1 MKLSDAPT
9 TEVAVTIDAPA
20 ARVWELVTDLNV
32 PAGTSPEFSG
42 ADWLDGATAPVV
54 GARFVGRNAHA
65 ALGQWETTS
74 TVTVVEPEREFR
86 YAVGDVDEPMAVW
99 TYRLEPQ
106 DGAGGEGQGGED
118 RGGEDQG
125 GGGVT
130 LTQVAQIGPGRSGLS
145 FAIDRMPQKEERI
158 VERRLLEHAASM
170 RANLEHIKALAEGT
184 AGGAG
189 SARKSGA
196 EGELGDRDA
205 HRHASGSAGGAW

>member
-9 TEVAVTIDAPA
+9 TEVSVTIDAPV

-42 ADWLDGATAPVV
+42 ADWLDGASAPAV
-54 GARFVGRNAHA
+54 GARFIGRNAHA

-74 TVTVVEPEREFR
+74 TVTVVDPEREFR

-99 TYRLEPQ
+99 TYRLEPED
-106 DGAGGEGQGGED
+106 DGDGGGEGDG
-118 RGGEDQG
+118 R
-125 GGGVT
+125 VR

-145 FAIDRMPQKEERI
+145 FAIDRMPEKEERI

-170 RANLEHIKALAEGT
+170 RANLEHIKALAEGA
-184 AGGAG
+184 AGGTG
-189 SARKSGA
+189 SATESGKPD
-196 EGELGDRDA
+196 ERDDRGA
-205 HRHASGSAGGAW
+205 NGQASGSAGGAW

>member
-9 TEVAVTIDAPA
+9 TEVSVTIDAPV

-42 ADWLDGATAPVV
+42 ADWLDGASAPAV
-54 GARFVGRNAHA
+54 GARFIGRNAHA
-65 ALGQWETTS
+65 ALGQWETAS
-74 TVTVVEPEREFR
+74 TVTVVDPEREFR

-99 TYRLEPQ
+99 TYRLESG
-106 DGAGGEGQGGED
+106 DGEGGEGQGD
-118 RGGEDQG
+118 
-125 GGGVT
+125 GGVT
-130 LTQVAQIGPGRSGLS
+130 LTQIAQIGPGRSGLS
-145 FAIDRMPQKEERI
+145 FAIDRMPEKEERI

>member
-99 TYRLEPQ
+99 TYRLEPED
-106 DGAGGEGQGGED
+106 DGDGGGEGDG
-118 RGGEDQG
+118 R
-125 GGGVT
+125 VR

-145 FAIDRMPQKEERI
+145 FAIDRMPEKEERI

>member
-9 TEVAVTIDAPA
+9 TEVSVTIDAPV

-54 GARFVGRNAHA
+54 GARFVGHNAHA

-99 TYRLEPQ
+99 TYRLEPED
-106 DGAGGEGQGGED
+106 DGDGGGEGDG
-118 RGGEDQG
+118 R
-125 GGGVT
+125 VR

-145 FAIDRMPQKEERI
+145 FAIDRMPEKEERI

-189 SARKSGA
+189 SAKESGA
-196 EGELGDRDA
+196 QGEREDREADGQ
-205 HRHASGSAGGAW
+205 ASGSAGGAW

>member
-74 TVTVVEPEREFR
+74 TVTVVEPECEFR

-99 TYRLEPQ
+99 TYRLEPED
-106 DGAGGEGQGGED
+106 DGDGGGEGDG
-118 RGGEDQG
+118 R
-125 GGGVT
+125 VR

-145 FAIDRMPQKEERI
+145 FAIDRMPEKEERI
-158 VERRLLEHAASM
+158 VERRLQEHAASM
-170 RANLEHIKALAEGT
+170 RANLEHIKALAEGA
-184 AGGAG
+184 AGGTG
-189 SARKSGA
+189 SATESGKPD
-196 EGELGDRDA
+196 ERDDRGA
-205 HRHASGSAGGAW
+205 NGQASGSAGGAW

>member
-9 TEVAVTIDAPA
+9 TEVSVTIDAPV

-54 GARFVGRNAHA
+54 GARFVGHNAHA

-74 TVTVVEPEREFR
+74 TVTVVEPECEFR

-99 TYRLEPQ
+99 TYRLEPED
-106 DGAGGEGQGGED
+106 DGDGGGEGDG
-118 RGGEDQG
+118 R
-125 GGGVT
+125 VR

-145 FAIDRMPQKEERI
+145 FAIDRMPEKEERI
-158 VERRLLEHAASM
+158 VERRLQEHAASM
-170 RANLEHIKALAEGT
+170 RANLEHIKALAEGA
-184 AGGAG
+184 AGGTG
-189 SARKSGA
+189 SATESGKPD
-196 EGELGDRDA
+196 ERDDRGA
-205 HRHASGSAGGAW
+205 NGQASGSAGGAW